1 MSSLSTTSVHVAPE
15 VAGLTPFVTI
25 GTHRPVLEAVDVHLA
40 AWVARAGHV
49 DDFRVH
55 LATAMA
61 SWAARHGH
69 ACADLLRLAGVVAEE
84 LADRTAEADPDTR
97 LPSLT
102 NAGPIRPLRRGGT
115 VLGDS
120 LPSHRMR

>member
-1 MSSLSTTSVHVAPE
+1 MSQSSPSRNDSSKGPAFLSA
-15 VAGLTPFVTI
+15 
-25 GTHRPVLEAVDVHLA
+25 
-40 AWVARAGHV
+40 
-49 DDFRVH
+49 
-55 LATAMA
+55 
-61 SWAARHGH
+61 
-69 ACADLLRLAGVVAEE
+69 LRLTS
-84 LADRTAEADPDTR
+84 TAEADPDTR